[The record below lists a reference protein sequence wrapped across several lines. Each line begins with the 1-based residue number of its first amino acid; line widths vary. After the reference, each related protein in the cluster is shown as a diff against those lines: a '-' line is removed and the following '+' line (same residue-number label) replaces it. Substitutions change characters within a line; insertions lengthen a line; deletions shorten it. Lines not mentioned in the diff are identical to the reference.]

1 MSKVRGKLTLFFDS
15 TCPLCVSEMRTLKSL
30 DSTNQ
35 LIFENIYSDDFCDR
49 FPDISQVNA
58 ANTFHGRYDNGDM
71 VFGLDVSVRAWNIVG
86 KNKWLRI
93 LRAPGFR
100 VVSDIAYRFFAKYR
114 SLISLLLTGKRYCGS
129 CDLKNSS
136 FDSTRQNVR

>member
-1 MSKVRGKLTLFFDS
+1 MSKASGKLTLFFDS
-15 TCPLCVSEMRTLKSL
+15 TCPLCVSEMRTLESL
-30 DSTNQ
+30 DLSSR
-35 LIFENIYSDDFCDR
+35 LVFENIYSKDFCER
-49 FPDISQVNA
+49 FPDISQIEA

-71 VFGLDVSVRAWNIVG
+71 IFGLDVSVHAWSIVG

-93 LRAPGFR
+93 LRAPVIR
-100 VVSDIAYRFFAKYR
+100 IVSDIAYRFFAKYR

>member
-100 VVSDIAYRFFAKYR
+100 VVSDIAYRFFARYR
-114 SLISLLLTGKRYCGS
+114 SSISLLLTGKRHCDS
-129 CDLKNSS
+129 CEIKN
-136 FDSTRQNVR
+136 FPLDEPRQKVR